1 MMSFASPQKV
11 PADLLAQIG
20 KVEASKRLGNA
31 RAVAALR
38 KAVPA
43 FKRGDFKVAALSAAE
58 AAEADAKSASA
69 FHLLALSLDNLG
81 ERHKAFEMYERALA
95 LDPTDAD
102 IYLNVGTAA
111 TELQLYEGAEKA
123 FRAYIELRP
132 NCPKGYNNLGGC
144 LRDKGDVDGA
154 VEVLRNAIYRIPDS
168 SELWIMLGTVTG
180 EMSDFATAQTFYR
193 EALRL
198 DPKSARA
205 WHNLA
210 YTINH
215 TGPLDEALRCYD
227 RALELCTNE
236 ADRIEMI
243 HARGL
248 CKVAVGQ
255 LEEGWLE
262 YEQRHNPRF
271 GQSNLY
277 AAHAERWE
285 DEDLTGKTL
294 LLIGEQGLGDEI
306 MFAGMIPD
314 MLQMVGPTG
323 RLMVASDYR
332 LAPLFERSFPQ
343 VKCGLQAHIKHNA
356 KTIRIAP
363 WAKGEFKPDYYAPL
377 GQPLP
382 RIRKRIEDFPR
393 EAFLKPDPTRV
404 AFWRERL
411 SALGPGPY
419 VGICWRSML
428 LTTQRRKFFSPLEVW
443 QGPLTL
449 PGVKIINLQ
458 YGDCA
463 ADLAYARDKLGA
475 TITNFEDLDLKNNLD
490 DNAALCAALDL
501 VVAAPTAAAALAAAT
516 GTETWFLTAGR
527 VWPQLGTETYP
538 WYAKTRVLTPQTF
551 GDWPA
556 LMQTLTTELKTF
568 AKC

>member
-1 MMSFASPQKV
+1 MPHARPQTVKEQLSTQAS
-11 PADLLAQIG
+11 LAKIT
-20 KVEASKRLGNA
+20 KSLGNA
-31 RAVAALR
+31 RATAALR

-43 FKRGDFKVAALSAAE
+43 FKRGDFKAAALSAAE

-95 LDPTDAD
+95 LDPTDPD
-102 IYLNVGTAA
+102 LYLNIGTAA
-111 TELQLYEGAEKA
+111 TGLQLYDGAEKA

-132 NCPKGYNNLGGC
+132 DCPKGYNNLGGC
-144 LRDKGDVDGA
+144 LRDKGDIDGA
-154 VEVLRNAIYRIPDS
+154 IDVLRNAIHRLPQS
-168 SELWIMLGTVTG
+168 PELWIMLGTVTG
-180 EMSDFATAQTFYR
+180 EMADFATAQTFYR

-198 DPKSARA
+198 APKSARA

-215 TGPLDEALRCYD
+215 TGPLDEALSYYN
-227 RALELCTNE
+227 RALELCNDE

-248 CKVAVGQ
+248 CKIALGR

-271 GQSNLY
+271 GQSNLF
-277 AAHAERWE
+277 AAHAQRW
-285 DEDLTGKTL
+285 DGEDLAGKTL

-306 MFAGMIPD
+306 MFAGIIPD
-314 MLQMVGPTG
+314 LLKHLGPAG
-323 RLMVASDYR
+323 RLMVACDYR
-332 LAPLFERSFPQ
+332 LAPLLERSFPG

-356 KTIRIAP
+356 KNIRIAP
-363 WAKGEFKPDYYAPL
+363 WAQGEFKPDYYAPM

-382 RIRKRIEDFPR
+382 LLRKRIEDFPR
-393 EAFLKPDPTRV
+393 QPFLKPDPARID
-404 AFWRERL
+404 FWRQRL

-419 VGICWRSML
+419 VGMCWRSML
-428 LTTQRRKFFSPLEVW
+428 LTTQRRKFFSPIDAW
-443 QGPLTL
+443 RGPLSL
-449 PGVKIINLQ
+449 PKIKFVNLQ
-458 YGDCA
+458 YGNCA
-463 ADLAYARDKLGA
+463 ADLAHARDKIGA
-475 TITNFEDLDLKNNLD
+475 SIAGFEDLDLKNNLD

-501 VVAAPTAAAALAAAT
+501 VISAPTAAAALAAGT

-538 WYAKTRVLTPQTF
+538 WYANTRVLTPPTF
-551 GDWPA
+551 GDWPV
-556 LMQTLTTELKTF
+556 LMEMLSSELKRF
-568 AKC
+568 ASL